1 MNANKRG
8 KVNCNVDFF
17 FFSSVDYENKNFWLE
32 ADAIW
37 QVTAVSSSVPAEDS
51 DL

>member
-8 KVNCNVDFF
+8 KVNSNVDFF
-17 FFSSVDYENKNFWLE
+17 FAFVDYENKNFWLE

-37 QVTAVSSSVPAEDS
+37 RVAAVSCSVSAEDS